1 MIIGAGRLERY
12 VMARTLASVGAA
24 LAVITAVILL
34 VQFVD
39 LSRSVGVRADVGVGE
54 IFELTVLRA
63 PSLVQILLPFV
74 FLFGGISA
82 FVGLNRKSELVAMRA
97 AGISAWRFILP
108 SAAAAFLIGV
118 FAIAVL
124 NPVAAMMNS
133 RFEARRGEMM
143 ENYLGDT
150 PQDIWLRQGDS
161 RNQIVIHAKARDAN
175 SGAVRL
181 RGVSLFVYQ
190 KNASGFLEFRRR
202 LEAAEAT
209 LMPGF
214 WQLRDVR
221 EATAGASSIRSESLS
236 IRSTL
241 DAEAAMERFASP
253 EAIPFWRL
261 PTAIRLTEQAG
272 FSAAGYRLRY
282 QQLLATPLIFA
293 AMSILAAAFS
303 LRLAR
308 LGGLA
313 GLAGAGVALG
323 FVMFF
328 FNQFSGALAKA
339 DVIPLFA
346 AAWAP
351 GVVALLSGLTLLCYT
366 EDG

>member
-1 MIIGAGRLERY
+1 MIGTGRIERY
-12 VMARTLASVGAA
+12 VLQRTLGGVGAA
-24 LAVITAVILL
+24 LAVISAVILL

-39 LSRSVGVRADVGVGE
+39 LSRSVGVRIDVGVGQ
-54 IFELTVLRA
+54 IFRLTLLRA
-63 PSLVQILLPFV
+63 PSLIQVMLPFV

-82 FVGLNRKSELVAMRA
+82 FVGLNRRSELVAMRA
-97 AGISAWRFILP
+97 AGVSAWRFILP
-108 SAAAAFLIGV
+108 TAAAAFVIGM
-118 FAIAVL
+118 FAVGVL
-124 NPVAAMMNS
+124 NPAAAMLNA
-133 RFEARRGEMM
+133 RFESDRAHLM

-150 PQDIWLRQGDS
+150 PKDIWLRQGDE
-161 RNQIVIHAKARDAN
+161 RNQIVIHARSRDTVA
-175 SGAVRL
+175 GTVRL
-181 RGVSLFVYQ
+181 RGVSLFIYQ
-190 KNASGFLEFRRR
+190 KNKAGAPEFKRR
-202 LEAAEAT
+202 LEAAEAR

-214 WQLRDVR
+214 WQLKDVR
-221 EATAGASSIRSESLS
+221 EATAGESSVRSDSLS

-253 EAIPFWRL
+253 DAIAFWRL
-261 PTAIRLTEQAG
+261 PSAIRLTEQAG
-272 FSAAGYRLRY
+272 FSASGYRLRFH
-282 QQLLATPLIFA
+282 QLLATPVLFA

-339 DVIPLFA
+339 DILPLSA

-351 GVVALLSGLTLLCYT
+351 ALVALLSGLTLLCYT